1 MTLDTYAFRLAVA
14 EAIDTEGA
22 NRLFEAGVDDGVIES
37 GPLGNSISFER
48 EARSMRAAVLS
59 AIADVESAGF
69 EVLRVDPDD
78 LVSAAD
84 IAERTGRS
92 RQSISTLIAGARGP
106 GGWPR
111 PVAGNVRSP
120 LWRWS
125 DIAEWFASFDGGGR
139 PSDDPDARFIAATND
154 VLAARRTLGRLDAR
168 SRAMIV
174 RRLVG

>member
-1 MTLDTYAFRLAVA
+1 MTLDTYVFRLAIA
-14 EAIDTEGA
+14 DAIDDDGA
-22 NRLFEAGVDDGVIES
+22 NSLFEAGVDDGAIES
-37 GPLGNSISFER
+37 GPLGHSIAFDR
-48 EARSMRAAVLS
+48 EERSMRAAVLS

-69 EVLRVDPDD
+69 EVLRVEPDE

-92 RQSISTLIAGARGP
+92 RQSISTLIAGSRGP
-106 GGWPR
+106 GSWPR

-125 DIAEWFASFDGGGR
+125 DVAVWFDAFDGNPR
-139 PSDDPDARFIAATND
+139 PRDDDDARFIAATND